1 MKIAKYPVK
10 YKYRIARLVSDVFSL
25 GLAVLIVS
33 VTTYFLQ
40 SYEDMLKRIGTDNV
54 EILTERYNSGLE
66 WQRWLAL
73 IFPALVLALFA
84 AYIILTLK
92 SHPFKRYNVT
102 KMNAQECWNVYA
114 LCASLCKIPVLMGI
128 FDVMYI
134 FHQNMLG
141 VNESP
146 FSLQLILD
154 AIIIAIIIRLGMH
167 RISSITEPVAET
179 EKKSEDTVKVRIN
192 PASHARGAEKR
203 DNGQEDKK

>member
-1 MKIAKYPVK
+1 MKIGKYPVK
-10 YKYRIARLVSDVFSL
+10 FKYKVARLVSDVFSL

-33 VTTYFLQ
+33 VTKYFLQ
-40 SYEDMLKRIGTDNV
+40 TYEYMLQRMGADNV
-54 EILTERYNSGLE
+54 ETITEQYNSGLE

-84 AYIILTLK
+84 AYIVLTLK
-92 SHPFKRYNVT
+92 SHPFRRYNVT
-102 KMNAQECWNVYA
+102 KLTAQECWNVYA

-141 VNESP
+141 GHESP
-146 FSLQLILD
+146 FSIQLVLD

-167 RISSITEPVAET
+167 RINSITEPAAEPE
-179 EKKSEDTVKVRIN
+179 EKPASADKVRIS
-192 PASHARGAEKR
+192 PAR
-203 DNGQEDKK
+203 DSRQEDKK

>member
-10 YKYRIARLVSDVFSL
+10 YKYKVARLVSDVFSL

-33 VTTYFLQ
+33 VTKYFLE
-40 SYEDMLKRIGTDNV
+40 SYENMLKRIGADNV
-54 EILTERYNSGLE
+54 DLITEQYNSGFE

-92 SHPFKRYNVT
+92 SHPFKKYNVT
-102 KMNAQECWNVYA
+102 KLTAQECWNVYA
-114 LCASLCKIPVLMGI
+114 LCASLCKIPILMGI

-141 VNESP
+141 QKESP

-167 RISSITEPVAET
+167 RISSITAPKET
-179 EKKSEDTVKVRIN
+179 EKDEEKPSDTAKVRIK
-192 PASHARGAEKR
+192 PAKDTGNR
-203 DNGQEDKK
+203 QEDK

>member
-84 AYIILTLK
+84 A
-92 SHPFKRYNVT
+92 
-102 KMNAQECWNVYA
+102 
-114 LCASLCKIPVLMGI
+114 
-128 FDVMYI
+128 
-134 FHQNMLG
+134 
-141 VNESP
+141 
-146 FSLQLILD
+146 
-154 AIIIAIIIRLGMH
+154 
-167 RISSITEPVAET
+167 
-179 EKKSEDTVKVRIN
+179 
-192 PASHARGAEKR
+192 
-203 DNGQEDKK
+203 

>member
-10 YKYRIARLVSDVFSL
+10 YKYKVARLVSDVFSL

-33 VTTYFLQ
+33 VTRYFLD
-40 SYEDMLKRIGTDNV
+40 SYEQLLDSIGAENV
-54 EILTERYNSGLE
+54 EILTEQYIAGFE
-66 WQRWLAL
+66 WRRWLAL
-73 IFPALVLALFA
+73 IFPALVVALFA

-102 KMNAQECWNVYA
+102 KLTAQECWNVYA
-114 LCASLCKIPVLMGI
+114 LCASLCKIPILMGI

-141 VNESP
+141 QKESP

-167 RISSITEPVAET
+167 RIRSITAPKET
-179 EKKSEDTVKVRIN
+179 EKDEENISDSAKVRIR
-192 PASHARGAEKR
+192 PAKDTDKR
-203 DNGQEDKK
+203 QEDK

>member
-1 MKIAKYPVK
+1 MKIGKYPVK
-10 YKYRIARLVSDVFSL
+10 FKYKVARLVSDVFSL

-33 VTTYFLQ
+33 VTKYFLQ
-40 SYEDMLKRIGTDNV
+40 TYEYMLQRMGADNV
-54 EILTERYNSGLE
+54 ETITEQYNSGLE

-84 AYIILTLK
+84 AYIVLTLK
-92 SHPFKRYNVT
+92 SHPFRRYNVT
-102 KMNAQECWNVYA
+102 KLTAQECWNVYA

-141 VNESP
+141 GHESP
-146 FSLQLILD
+146 FSIQLVLD

-167 RISSITEPVAET
+167 RINSITEPET
-179 EKKSEDTVKVRIN
+179 EAGEKPASAVKVRIN
-192 PASHARGAEKR
+192 PARGAEKR
-203 DNGQEDKK
+203 DKGQEDKK

>member
-10 YKYRIARLVSDVFSL
+10 YKYKVARLISDIFSL
-25 GLAVLIVS
+25 GLAVLIAS
-33 VTTYFLQ
+33 VTVYFLQ
-40 SYEDMLKRIGTDNV
+40 SYEYMLQRIGTDNV
-54 EILTERYNSGLE
+54 EILTEQYNSGLE

-102 KMNAQECWNVYA
+102 KMNAQQCWNVYA
-114 LCASLCKIPVLMGI
+114 MCASLCKIPVLMGI

-141 VNESP
+141 GNEIP
-146 FSLQLILD
+146 FSFQLVLD

-167 RISSITEPVAET
+167 RISSITEPKAET
-179 EKKSEDTVKVRIN
+179 AEKPADTVKVTIN
-192 PASHARGAEKR
+192 PTRGAEKR